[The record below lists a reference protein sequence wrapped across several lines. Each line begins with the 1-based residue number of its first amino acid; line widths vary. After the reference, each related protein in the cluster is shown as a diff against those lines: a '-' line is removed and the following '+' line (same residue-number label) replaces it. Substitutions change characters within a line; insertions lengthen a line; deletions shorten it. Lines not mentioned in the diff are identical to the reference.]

1 MTVLSPTNKAY
12 RRHTETVA
20 VHASLGR
27 GNHRRVVSQTQI
39 VVSAKV
45 NHMTAISNGNIRLL
59 SSGDNALFFE
69 QPFATGGC
77 KLLFQLLIK
86 RRGHS
91 VISRIGLFSTYFT
104 DL

>member
-1 MTVLSPTNKAY
+1 MA
-12 RRHTETVA
+12 A
-20 VHASLGR
+20 V
-27 GNHRRVVSQTQI
+27 
-39 VVSAKV
+39 
-45 NHMTAISNGNIRLL
+45 SNGNIRLL
-59 SSGDNALFFE
+59 SAGNNAFFFE
-69 QPFATGGC
+69 QTFAAGGL

>member
-1 MTVLSPTNKAY
+1 MAILGATNKAH
-12 RRHTETVA
+12 RRHAETVA
-20 VHASLGR
+20 VHTGLGR
-27 GNHRRVVSQTQI
+27 RDHRRVISQAQ
-39 VVSAKV
+39 VVVGAEID
-45 NHMTAISNGNIRLL
+45 HMAAVGYGDISLL
-59 SSGDNALFFE
+59 SGSNNALFFE
-69 QPFATGGC
+69 QSLATGGL